1 MSSLASLAGKQP
13 GYDAANLPVDI
24 ARAVILSAVEQAD
37 SPSRHEHECVA
48 LTDALD
54 RILACDIL
62 SPIDVPA
69 HDNSAMDGYAV
80 RSADLPAGQPTV
92 LREVGVALAGRPF
105 QGTVAAGECVRI
117 MTGAVM
123 PAGSDTVV
131 IRELVQIDAG
141 NIAIPAGQRAGTN
154 RRRAGDDLAR
164 GSLALP
170 AGARIGA
177 AQWGLIASLGL
188 AHVDVRP
195 PLRVAVFSTGDELRD
210 AGQGTREGAH
220 FDSNRYSLRG
230 MLAHLG
236 CATTD
241 LGIVP
246 DEAGAIEDTLR
257 DSAAGHDVII
267 TSGGISE
274 GEADLTA
281 PMMRRLGEVLHWKLA
296 MRPGRPF
303 AFGRIASK
311 SQSAWLFGLPGN
323 PVAAMIAFI
332 QFVRP
337 AILSLNGQI
346 DDALP
351 SFAVPVTTS
360 MRKKPGRTEFARG
373 RLSTRGAG
381 LQVTPDDNQGSSVL
395 RSMAT
400 ANCLIV
406 LEHARGDV
414 SGGETVTVQTLVRV
428 V

>member
-24 ARAVILSAVEQAD
+24 ARAVILRAVEQAD
-37 SPSRHEHECVA
+37 SPSRHQHEHIA

-69 HDNSAMDGYAV
+69 NDNSAMDGYAL

-92 LREVGVALAGRPF
+92 LREVGVSLAGRPF
-105 QGTVAAGECVRI
+105 QGTVEAGECVRI

-123 PAGSDTVV
+123 PAGTDTVV
-131 IRELVQIDAG
+131 IRELVQVDAK
-141 NIAIPAGQRAGTN
+141 NIAIPAGQSVGAN

-164 GSLALP
+164 GSPALP
-170 AGARIGA
+170 AGTRIGA

-188 AHVDVRP
+188 AQVDVRP

-210 AGQGTREGAH
+210 AGQGMREGAQ

-230 MLAHLG
+230 LLSRLG
-236 CATTD
+236 CTASD

-246 DEAGAIEDTLR
+246 DEAGAIEATLR
-257 DSAAGHDVII
+257 NAAAGHKVII
-267 TSGGISE
+267 TSGGVSE
-274 GEADLTA
+274 GDADLTA
-281 PMMRRLGEVLHWKLA
+281 PMMRQLGEVLQWKLA

-303 AFGRIASK
+303 AFGKIASQD
-311 SQSAWLFGLPGN
+311 QSAWLFGLPGN

-337 AILSLNGQI
+337 AILALTGQV

-351 SFAVPVTTS
+351 AFAARVTTA
-360 MRKKPGRTEFARG
+360 MRKRPGRTEFARG
-373 RLSTRGAG
+373 RLAMTDTGI
-381 LQVTPDDNQGSSVL
+381 QVTPADNQGSSVL
-395 RSMAT
+395 RSMST

-414 SGGETVTVQTLVRV
+414 NAGETVMVQALAGLV
-428 V
+428 